1 MVNHSSTEEAALK
14 SLLHFYADLGVIDPV
29 GGRPV
34 NRFVQ
39 KTPLDATSS
48 DATGAI
54 RVRDRGAAS
63 QSADRQ
69 TQPALHPPEQVE
81 TLARQTAQKC
91 ATLEELRT
99 ALTNFEGC
107 SLKTTAKNLVFS
119 DGNPDAPLLLI
130 GEAPGRDEDL
140 QGVPFV
146 GRSGQLLDRMLKAI
160 GIDRKEG
167 AYIINILPWRPPGN
181 RNPTPEETAICL
193 PFLERH
199 IELCDPKIILALGGV
214 SAKQLLNTTTG
225 IMRLRGQWADL
236 KLGNLSARPV
246 LPTFHP
252 AYLLRQP
259 AHKRLAWQDLLSLK
273 LRLAE
278 LTSS

>member
-1 MVNHSSTEEAALK
+1 MVNHSRTEEAALK
-14 SLLHFYADLGVIDPV
+14 SLLHLYADLGVIDPV
-29 GGRPV
+29 GDRPV

-39 KTPLDATSS
+39 KTGLDAASAHVGRTNRARDQGSTSIS
-48 DATGAI
+48 GG
-54 RVRDRGAAS
+54 RN
-63 QSADRQ
+63 
-69 TQPALHPPEQVE
+69 TQPAPQPPEHVE
-81 TLARQTAQKC
+81 TVVRQTAQKC
-91 ATLEELRT
+91 TTLEELRT

-146 GRSGQLLDRMLKAI
+146 GRSGQLLDLMLTAI

-167 AYIINILPWRPPGN
+167 AYITNILPWRPPGN

-199 IELCDPKIILALGGV
+199 IELCDPKIIVALGGV

-225 IMRLRGQWADL
+225 IMRLRGKWAEL

-278 LTSS
+278 LTS